1 MTLRDR
7 IEPRTAE
14 ERLFVDINDAIAN
27 HQAAQFRLAVERL
40 QALVLASADQI
51 AAASVPFQTPG
62 DGFLTRWYPLDEIEA
77 RLPSLWR
84 AAYQENETG
93 FAGALWSLQYW
104 LILTGIER
112 RSGELLEV
120 GLQSGLQAYH
130 AARREDREGWRIA
143 RREWSNLDSAAWW
156 RLREAGIDHP
166 EAVALPFAERLVEH
180 LQEYGNILLLNDDWS
195 SFEGMLVAFH
205 DAFERLSE
213 PYGRLR
219 YDLNVSAPTGFNVQQ
234 HVVLALL
241 ALAGRAM
248 LLETSG
254 TVTDAKPYVQ
264 ALDKFV
270 NGYARI
276 ERFTNQIFE
285 RERERGL
292 QRQWSW
298 WETPTEET
306 IGDTVFWVMPERYAM
321 LALLHQLLKD
331 QSDEPLPSFD
341 GYAQRFIDV
350 WKGHSDVIMKA
361 AEIDKVRHA
370 EVSGRV
376 VARLETSVAA
386 EQRERDDRALAAGI
400 DRQRVAD
407 LITELR
413 KERTEDRV
421 LEYRFGETHRVRWVN
436 ESDWS
441 DGRLGQGWLLPRDAF
456 AVGSTIEPMHL
467 TGAVSGFERGLFSKL
482 AEELKDV
489 RVASQLTS
497 TGVEDVLHAIDVGL
511 HELACAQPLIVL
523 HGKWPR
529 EAIVDLWQHSS
540 VGNHLL
546 SWVEIGFRQVQVA
559 YKGHWLVQ
567 SRAGEEQSILM
578 LDLERWGWLVRAPI
592 DGEEFGLKLEEIN
605 REEAEQMVDDNPEQG
620 GDREGRIRERMLKVR
635 LVAQE
640 RVNFEV
646 ENPDAALRIPV
657 RTADET

>member
-1 MTLRDR
+1 MTLRNQ

-27 HQAAQFRLAVERL
+27 HQADQFRQAVERL
-40 QALVLASADQI
+40 QALVIASADQL
-51 AAASVPFQTPG
+51 AAGNVPFQTPG
-62 DGFLTRWYPLDEIEA
+62 NGFLAKWYPLDAIEA

-84 AAYQENETG
+84 TAYQENETG
-93 FAGALWSLQYW
+93 FAGAMWSLQYW
-104 LILTGIER
+104 LIMTGVER

-120 GLQSGLQAYH
+120 GLQCGLQSYR
-130 AARREDREGWRIA
+130 AARREDRVGWRIA
-143 RREWSNLDSAAWW
+143 WREWSNLDSAAWW

-166 EAVALPFAERLVEH
+166 KSEVLPFAERLVEH
-180 LQEYGNILLLNDDWS
+180 LQEYGNMLLLNDEWS
-195 SFEGMLVAFH
+195 SFKDMLVAFH
-205 DAFERLSE
+205 DTFEQLSK
-213 PYGRLR
+213 PYERLR
-219 YDLNVSAPTGFNVQQ
+219 YDRNASPPIGFNVQQ
-234 HVVLALL
+234 HAVLALL

-248 LLETSG
+248 LLEASG
-254 TVTDAKPYVQ
+254 TVADAKPYLQ

-270 NGYARI
+270 SGYAHI
-276 ERFTNQIFE
+276 ERFANQIF
-285 RERERGL
+285 ERERGL

-306 IGDTVFWVMPERYAM
+306 IGETVFWVMPERYAM
-321 LALLHQLLKD
+321 LALLYGLLKD
-331 QSDEPLPSFD
+331 QSDEPLPSSD

-350 WKGHSDVIMKA
+350 WKGHSDIIMKA
-361 AEIDKVRHA
+361 AEIDEVRHA

-400 DRQRVAD
+400 DQQRVTD
-407 LITELR
+407 LITDLR
-413 KERTEDRV
+413 KERAEDRV
-421 LEYRFGETHRVRWVN
+421 LEYRFGEVSRVRRVN

-441 DGRLGQGWLLPRDAF
+441 NGQLGQGWLLPRDVF
-456 AVGSTIEPMHL
+456 AVGSTIEPMRL
-467 TGAVSGFERGLFSKL
+467 TGAASGFERGLFVQL
-482 AEELKDV
+482 ARELEGA
-489 RVASQLTS
+489 RTALQLTS

-511 HELACAQPLIVL
+511 HELACAEPLIVL

-540 VGNHLL
+540 VGDRPL
-546 SWVEIGFRQVQVA
+546 SWAQTDFRQVQVA